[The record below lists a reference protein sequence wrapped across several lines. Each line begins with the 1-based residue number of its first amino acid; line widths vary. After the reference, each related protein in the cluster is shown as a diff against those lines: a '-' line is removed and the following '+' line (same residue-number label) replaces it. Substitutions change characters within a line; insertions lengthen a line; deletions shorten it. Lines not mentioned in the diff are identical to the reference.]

1 MKFFLALLTFFFPI
15 ISSSAQ
21 SLQIEKELN
30 SSYYEFHE
38 FEINLTSDKIIMTKN
53 NQGTYIQN
61 IKGKK
66 VYKTSLG
73 SNYFLIANFQFPEQ
87 KTDYPVEIKV
97 FNRSAALIFSY
108 KFSAPY
114 DLPHPLFT
122 VNDDGILSLFDPLS
136 FKVKIISKSSET
148 EIELEKEVPFE
159 MEKASFIQM
168 NQDVLFILTSQSALD
183 ITENASNVK
192 LYKVNLL
199 DLSANKKVLDY
210 NTPTLLKIIDGN
222 VFISGVKFEN
232 LKSVGKTIKYD
243 FQLNQL
249 SSNEKI
255 IEKLIPHGNKFY
267 AKYFNT
273 IYELKNDLTVS
284 KEKKLI
290 EGERIFD
297 IAVSNEKL
305 IVVTNFSGE
314 NNYYSFFPDLSI
326 DFKESLDIFGVDRIE
341 DLSIS
346 VNHLIIRHNSK
357 SVKIKS
363 NRN

>member
-38 FEINLTSDKIIMTKN
+38 FEINLTTDKISIITD
-53 NQGTYIQN
+53 NQDIYTEN
-61 IKGKK
+61 LAGKK
-66 VYKTSLG
+66 IYKASPAE
-73 SNYFLIANFQFPEQ
+73 NYFLIANHQFSNE
-87 KTDYPVEIKV
+87 KVDYPVEIRV
-97 FNRSAALIFSY
+97 FDRNGGMILPY
-108 KFSAPY
+108 KFLAHY
-114 DLPHPLFT
+114 DLPHSLFV
-122 VNDDGILSLFDPLS
+122 VNDEGILSLFDPLS

-243 FQLNQL
+243 LQLNQL
-249 SSNEKI
+249 SLNDKI

-305 IVVTNFSGE
+305 IVVTNFSDG

-357 SVKIKS
+357 SIKIKS

>member
-38 FEINLTSDKIIMTKN
+38 FEINLTTDKISIITD
-53 NQGTYIQN
+53 NQDIYTEN
-61 IKGKK
+61 LAGKK
-66 VYKTSLG
+66 IYKASPAE
-73 SNYFLIANFQFPEQ
+73 NYFLIANHQFSNE
-87 KTDYPVEIKV
+87 KVDYPVEIRV
-97 FNRSAALIFSY
+97 FDRNGGMILPY
-108 KFSAPY
+108 KFLAHY
-114 DLPHPLFT
+114 DLPHSLFV
-122 VNDDGILSLFDPLS
+122 VNDEGILSLFDPLS

-243 FQLNQL
+243 
-249 SSNEKI
+249 
-255 IEKLIPHGNKFY
+255 
-267 AKYFNT
+267 
-273 IYELKNDLTVS
+273 
-284 KEKKLI
+284 
-290 EGERIFD
+290 
-297 IAVSNEKL
+297 
-305 IVVTNFSGE
+305 
-314 NNYYSFFPDLSI
+314 
-326 DFKESLDIFGVDRIE
+326 
-341 DLSIS
+341 
-346 VNHLIIRHNSK
+346 
-357 SVKIKS
+357 
-363 NRN
+363 